1 VDEAIPE
8 VNHARSG
15 VEHLN
20 RSATV
25 QSTEILGT
33 TLSATWWRV
42 SNAGSLLS
50 PSDSSQA
57 ISCA

>member
-1 VDEAIPE
+1 MHELLTRSSRTHGRQLHGDRYVDEAIPE

-33 TLSATWWRV
+33 TLSATW
-42 SNAGSLLS
+42 
-50 PSDSSQA
+50 
-57 ISCA
+57 